1 MIQRDKHRNGKVYEE
16 GMKIIVKYDATNA
29 PEYTLGK
36 IGIVTEVKSTYPSP
50 HLDSYESRGY
60 RVFVK
65 IDSMEFPLLSND
77 IEPLEQYQQRI
88 NSIKSRFLAHF
99 QNPREVNITRDGLL
113 GVDFVNKNVD
123 IPLFADISN
132 MILKPMYK
140 GRFDKVAAPE
150 TSGFYIA
157 PIVASAIGASFIP
170 IRKGSRIPKTWGG
183 YISSDLK
190 VASATKGMGDHF
202 IIPDD
207 SIEAQNRVLLLDDFI
222 RHGNAIF
229 GGINVISK
237 AGGRVVEILTVID
250 LSFEEGREKLEKE
263 EHIVR
268 SLLSIENYEV
278 LNKEKVRLFIKELF
292 FEKFDPKKKF
302 VDVALRRGTIN

>member
-1 MIQRDKHRNGKVYEE
+1 LIQKPTQGKEKVYEE

-29 PEYTLGK
+29 PEFTLGK

-60 RVFVK
+60 RLYAR

-77 IEPLEQYQQRI
+77 VEPLEQYQQRI

-113 GVDFVNKNVD
+113 GVDFVNKKVD
-123 IPLFADISN
+123 IPLFADISK
-132 MILKPMYK
+132 MILKPIYK

-150 TSGFYIA
+150 TSGFYMA
-157 PIVASAIGASFIP
+157 PIVASAVGACFIP
-170 IRKGSRIPKTWGG
+170 IRRGSRIPKTWGG
-183 YISSDLK
+183 YVSSDLK
-190 VASATKGMGDHF
+190 VISATKGVGDHF

-207 SIEAQNRVLLLDDFI
+207 SIEPQDRVLLLDDFI
-222 RHGNAIF
+222 RTGNAIF

-237 AGGRVVEILTVID
+237 AGGRVVEILTIID
-250 LSFEEGREKLEKE
+250 KSYEEGREKLEKD

-278 LNKEKVRLFIKELF
+278 LNKDKVRLFIRELF

-302 VDVALRRGTIN
+302 VDVALRKRAKK